1 MNSGFSGTH
10 DEAHIRVAFHAVHV
24 EHLNPSNTL
33 IRCYD
38 IDILIIM
45 LLNIQKFSQSC
56 LA

>member
-45 LLNIQKFSQSC
+45 FLNIQKFSQSC